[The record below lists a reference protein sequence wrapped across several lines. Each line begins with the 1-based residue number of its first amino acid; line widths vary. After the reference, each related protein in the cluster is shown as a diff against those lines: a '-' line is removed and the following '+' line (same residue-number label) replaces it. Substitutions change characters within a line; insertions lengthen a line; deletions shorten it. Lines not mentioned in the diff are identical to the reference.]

1 MIQKSIFK
9 SALILFFTLHFS
21 LFINGQG
28 TNWTLF
34 PEGKQTE
41 EKERPEVSTKKTN
54 HIELVADKRI
64 TGLLNKEIRIS
75 EGKGTIP
82 GFRVQIYYGS
92 GAGSKTS
99 AKEIQ
104 GEFLKSFPIVTSY
117 LLFQSPNFKIR
128 VGDFKTKLEAQKFL
142 VECKSIF
149 NNAFIV
155 KDEIKITAL
164 D

>member
-41 EKERPEVSTKKTN
+41 AKERPEVSTKKTN

-117 LLFQSPNFKIR
+117 LLFQSPNFKLELVIS
-128 VGDFKTKLEAQKFL
+128 KPNLKLKNFL
-142 VECKSIF
+142 LNVKAFSIM
-149 NNAFIV
+149 
-155 KDEIKITAL
+155 L
-164 D
+164 LL

>member
-1 MIQKSIFK
+1 MTQKSIPK
-9 SALILFFTLHFS
+9 SVLILFFTLYFS
-21 LFINGQG
+21 FLLNGQE

-34 PEGKQTE
+34 PEGEQTE
-41 EKERPEVSTKKTN
+41 AKEGPEVSTKKTN
-54 HIELVADKRI
+54 HIEVIADKRV
-64 TGLLNKEIRIS
+64 TSLLNKEIRIS
-75 EGKGTIP
+75 KGKGTIP

-92 GAGSKTS
+92 GTGSKTS
-99 AKEIQ
+99 AKEVQ
-104 GEFLKSFPIVTSY
+104 GEFLKSFPAVTSY

-128 VGDFKTKLEAQKFL
+128 VGDFKTKLEAQKFF